1 MLHQEM
7 NRINNF
13 LFQDFKSN
21 HTKIEKADV
30 RGESKNVREKELLC
44 REEEKLQKIK

>member
-1 MLHQEM
+1 MLYQQM
-7 NRINNF
+7 NRIRNF

-21 HTKIEKADV
+21 HTKIEKTDV

-44 REEEKLQKIK
+44 RDPYSKN